1 MDTLYIK
8 KLLFLM
14 LIYFLYGTQTLLSFV
29 MPSEH
34 RMSSK
39 GIIEKPI
46 IIVICSY
53 NNSEWYRKN
62 LDTIFSQNYENY
74 SVIYID
80 DFSPDNTGDLVKQY
94 VEEHGLEDKCLL
106 IKNKQRSFKMANLYK
121 GYHMCPDNTII
132 IEYDGDDWLPDP
144 EVFSAINKTYT
155 NADIWM
161 TYGHFMTWPSQVST
175 ESMPNVIVTTIPE
188 DLIKNNL
195 FRKIDGCIWAGL
207 RTYYAWLVKRVRLQ
221 DLLYKNN
228 WLSRTSDT
236 AIMLPMF
243 EMAGH
248 RYAFINRI
256 LLMHNHATTL
266 NDYKVDARLQ
276 YRLELFIRALPPYDR
291 LSHRPEPEEAP
302 TVAMLL
308 DIAHK
313 NTYDSLFAT
322 KQTDDI
328 MQECH
333 YLPMQNT
340 MSTNYQAPITKEYL
354 ITLLKSISAT
364 YIILLQDPTFY
375 NKMEALKDGIAM
387 LEKTKAR
394 GLFFSVDARTCAST
408 TNKTKPLYLTPHVRA
423 WQFGFGN
430 QKILK
435 HALVLNAA
443 YRKDDLLKILESVD
457 ISSFKDLA
465 NGIVK
470 SLKQLEV
477 GLFFDRQ
484 P

>member
-1 MDTLYIK
+1 MDALHIK
-8 KLLFLM
+8 KLRFFTLM
-14 LIYFLYGTQTLLSFV
+14 YFLCGVQTLFSVV
-29 MPSEH
+29 MPSED

-46 IIVICSY
+46 IMVICSY

-62 LDTIFSQNYENY
+62 LDAVVAQNYENY

-80 DFSPDNTGDLVKQY
+80 DCSPDNTGNLVEQY
-94 VEEHGLEDKCLL
+94 IQEHGLEDKYLL
-106 IKNKQRSFKMANLYK
+106 VKNEHRSFKMANLYK
-121 GYHMCPDNTII
+121 GYHMCPDNAII
-132 IEYDGDDWLPDP
+132 IEHDGDDFLPDP
-144 EVFSAINKTYT
+144 EVFSEINKTYT

-161 TYGHFMTWPSQVST
+161 TYGHFMTWPSLVST
-175 ESMPNVIVTTIPE
+175 ESMPNVIVATIPE

-256 LLMHNHATTL
+256 LLMHNHATPL

-276 YRLELFIRALPPYDR
+276 YQLELFIRALPPYER
-291 LSHRPEPEEAP
+291 LSHKPELEKVPKA
-302 TVAMLL
+302 AMVV
-308 DIAHK
+308 DI
-313 NTYDSLFAT
+313 D
-322 KQTDDI
+322 
-328 MQECH
+328 
-333 YLPMQNT
+333 
-340 MSTNYQAPITKEYL
+340 YQAPITKGHL
-354 ITLLKSISAT
+354 ITLIKNIPAT
-364 YIILLQDPTFY
+364 YIILLQNPTY
-375 NKMEALKDGIAM
+375 YSKIGIIEDGITM

-394 GLFFSVDARTCAST
+394 GLFFSVNARTCS
-408 TNKTKPLYLTPHVRA
+408 NIWHKTKSLHLTPHVRA

-430 QKILK
+430 QKILN
-435 HALVLNAA
+435 HALVLNAV
-443 YRKDDLLKILESVD
+443 YPKDELLNIIKSID
-457 ISSFKDLA
+457 INSFEDLA
-465 NGIVK
+465 KGILK
-470 SLKQLEV
+470 SLKPLEV
-477 GLFFDRQ
+477 GLFFDTQ
-484 P
+484 Q